1 MSAGTQDGHAPPGS
15 PHGEEAAHGSLAGYV
30 TGFVLSVILTAIPF
44 WLVMNHVLPTA
55 VATTLAVMALAV
67 AQIFVHM
74 VFFLHM
80 NTKSEGGWSM
90 LALIFTLVVV
100 TIALT
105 GSVWVM
111 FHLNAN
117 MTPMSAHDMRNA
129 P

>member
-1 MSAGTQDGHAPPGS
+1 
-15 PHGEEAAHGSLAGYV
+15 
-30 TGFVLSVILTAIPF
+30 VLSVILTAIPF